1 MPGSQAEQF
10 GSQIKTMQPRK
21 IEAIA
26 LFHPILEA
34 MELPQVVNAVVPSA
48 ADIDL
53 GRIVTLLVLNRLLA
67 PQPLYHVHTWLSGT
81 VLPEVLKI
89 PVDKVYDNRLGRAL
103 DRLHPYWGEVWARVV
118 TRAIEVYALD
128 LNVLHWDITSLYF
141 EGAYTDSALITYGY
155 SRDHRPD
162 CKQLNL
168 EADVT
173 HDGYVPLLY
182 QPLPGNTADICRPI
196 PHLQHL
202 LQFLRRPEL
211 ADRQLRPIL
220 VSDCK
225 MVTAEAVAACHH
237 HQLYYLG
244 PLPNGT
250 AATRVLRSVG
260 SEELARHPLAYRPK
274 RIKPHDPHFEPY
286 QGVWRPFT
294 VETPERRFT
303 DRALVVW
310 SAGKHRL
317 DAQKRKTHLKR
328 LLDKLAGIQAK
339 LNTRR
344 YKKRHY
350 VEQRL
355 ISVQQGNQAKGLVDI
370 QLAGQDE
377 ALQLF
382 FHINHDR
389 LARAQMLD
397 GRYALATNAEHLDA
411 STALTLFKGQDG
423 VEKRFRHTK
432 GPLQVRPLFVR
443 SDARL
448 EGLVAI
454 TLLALLVGAIL
465 ERACRQRGL
474 ASTTTR
480 LVREFAS
487 LQAVDVIWNDGSQQR
502 QLATVSSE
510 QQQILTALDWP
521 SPEQYAVSAT

>member
-1 MPGSQAEQF
+1 MSGSQATQF
-10 GSQIKTMQPRK
+10 GSQIAAMQPRQVG
-21 IEAIA
+21 AVA
-26 LFHPILEA
+26 LFHPILETL
-34 MELPQVVNAVVPSA
+34 ELPQVVRELVPSA
-48 ADIDL
+48 ADIDM
-53 GRIVTLLVLNRLLA
+53 GRIVALLVLNRLLA
-67 PQPLYHVHTWLSGT
+67 PQPLYRINAWLART
-81 VLPEVLKI
+81 VLPDVLEI
-89 PVDKVYDNRLGRAL
+89 PIDKVYDNRLGRAL
-103 DRLHPYWGEVWARVV
+103 DRLHPFWGEVWARVV
-118 TRAIEVYALD
+118 MRAIEVYALD
-128 LNVLHWDITSLYF
+128 LSVLHWDITSLYF
-141 EGAYTDSALITYGY
+141 EGAYTDSELVTYGY

-182 QPLPGNTADICRPI
+182 QPLPGNTADICRPL

-211 ADRQLRPIL
+211 ADRHLRPIL
-220 VSDCK
+220 ISDCK
-225 MVTAEAVAACHH
+225 MVTAEAVAACHR

-250 AATRVLRSVG
+250 ATTRVLRSVTPG
-260 SEELARHPLAYRPK
+260 ELSHHPLAYRPQ
-274 RIKPHDPHFEPY
+274 RIQPNDPHFEPY

-294 VETPERRFT
+294 FESAEGRFT

-317 DAQKRKTHLKR
+317 DEQKRKTHLKR

-344 YKKRHY
+344 YKKRSY

-355 ISVQQGNQAKGLVDI
+355 SSVQKGNSAKGLVDI
-370 QLAGQDE
+370 QLSGEDE
-377 ALQLF
+377 ASQLSF
-382 FHINHDR
+382 RINRDH

-397 GRYALATNAEHLDA
+397 GRYALATSADHLDA
-411 STALTLFKGQDG
+411 NTALRLFKGQDG
-423 VEKRFRHTK
+423 VEKRFRSTK

-465 ERACRQRGL
+465 ERACRQQGL
-474 ASTTTR
+474 SWTTAR

-487 LQAVDVIWNDGSQQR
+487 LQAVDVTWSDGSQQR
-502 QLATVSSE
+502 RLATVSPD

-521 SPEQYAVSAT
+521 SPKQYAVSAP